1 MVQRERVAQI
11 GMKEGEVGGGP
22 GTFKVVNVVVSSC
35 IDTVLPINK
44 TAGVILWLF
53 ELRGEDQIWCIV
65 T

>member
-11 GMKEGEVGGGP
+11 GIKEGEVRGGP
-22 GTFKVVNVVVSSC
+22 GTFKVVSSC

>member
-1 MVQRERVAQI
+1 MAQI
-11 GMKEGEVGGGP
+11 GIKEGEVGGGP
-22 GTFKVVNVVVSSC
+22 GTFKVVNVV
-35 IDTVLPINK
+35 DTVLPINK